1 MSSRARQASDA
12 LTTALIIMASQGLR
26 PNRSDPKFHW
36 MWLSEHPAERQ
47 QAAPPVPGAGPLND
61 LARRAPQLLRYF
73 ATNSA
78 ALIGA
83 LRPPTGNGPSAI
95 AIITF
100 QKFFGGR
107 GVVVFRGLE
116 AR

>member
-47 QAAPPVPGAGPLND
+47 QAAPPVRG
-61 LARRAPQLLRYF
+61 LARSTIWRVGRHNSCGTSQLILR
-73 ATNSA
+73 
-78 ALIGA
+78 
-83 LRPPTGNGPSAI
+83 R
-95 AIITF
+95 
-100 QKFFGGR
+100 
-107 GVVVFRGLE
+107 
-116 AR
+116 